1 MQDGLRLWQARGRA
15 AVIAVERFVSAGSS
29 NRHETIWHEAFRRL
43 TRRVRRGSGLRPSLW
58 ISPFLRVSP
67 VNQTGNTVYN
77 LRTHQVIHAAHS
89 V

>member
-1 MQDGLRLWQARGRA
+1 MAYDLWQAPGRA

-43 TRRVRRGSGLRPSLW
+43 TRRVRRGSGLRPSLQT
-58 ISPFLRVSP
+58 SPFLRVSP
-67 VNQTGNTVYN
+67 INPAGNATYD
-77 LRTHQVIHAAHS
+77 LRTHQVIHVFRS